1 MKRIIEDVE
10 AHYESREVPFGKSY
24 QWHRSTSYLS
34 ASAARDSP

>member
-24 QWHRSTSYLS
+24 QWPSG
-34 ASAARDSP
+34 ARHT